1 MKRHKNGSRKKKDN
15 SSKSD
20 DYEDIDRAQD
30 DEGSSCKIHQ
40 IPVIRSG
47 IQASVDK
54 STDGMH
60 MYDVVTQ
67 PIEGHAG
74 SSDQQH
80 IYSRTQHGSIKQQT
94 HSECRQR
101 NTNGHEYER
110 LDGTKTGQKRVE
122 GHKYDQVLPGE
133 QQTQLGSGDQEH
145 LYHVLEG
152 PAEVHNSAD
161 NATTTEDMYST
172 PNFESSSTGQPQ
184 TQKTFL
190 EGPFASTATYSSPQ
204 MSTNSGKEDDKE
216 PDYDEPIH
224 PNWPTAKPEDEV
236 DQNREPE
243 VLFDDPSYQATV
255 SAQPHALSQ
264 NLSYNTKDNTPP
276 SSSEAIPVE
285 DQGKLPTDP
294 ACQVSTAVGPARRL
308 TASSSN
314 QDLKKG
320 KEGDTS
326 MHDRDLTI
334 SPSTPK
340 GEYDQPTVI
349 AATSKDASRPE
360 GDQSILFDDP
370 IYSQQI

>member
-1 MKRHKNGSRKKKDN
+1 MERHKNGSRKKRDK

-20 DYEDIDRAQD
+20 DYEDIDGAKD

-40 IPVIRSG
+40 IPVIPSG
-47 IQASVDK
+47 VQASVDK

-94 HSECRQR
+94 HSECHQR

-110 LDGTKTGQKRVE
+110 LDGTKMGQKRVE

-152 PAEVHNSAD
+152 PAEVRNSAD
-161 NATTTEDMYST
+161 NATTTEDTYST
-172 PNFESSSTGQPQ
+172 PNFESSSKGQPQ
-184 TQKTFL
+184 TQKTFV
-190 EGPFASTATYSSPQ
+190 EGSFAPTATNSS
-204 MSTNSGKEDDKE
+204 KDDKE

-224 PNWPTAKPEDEV
+224 QNWPTAKPEDEV
-236 DQNREPE
+236 GQNRDPE

-255 SAQPHALSQ
+255 SARPHPLSQ

-285 DQGKLPTDP
+285 DQGKLATDP
-294 ACQVSTAVGPARRL
+294 AYQVSTAVGPARRL

-314 QDLKKG
+314 QESKKG
-320 KEGDTS
+320 KESDTS

-340 GEYDQPTVI
+340 GEYDQPTAF